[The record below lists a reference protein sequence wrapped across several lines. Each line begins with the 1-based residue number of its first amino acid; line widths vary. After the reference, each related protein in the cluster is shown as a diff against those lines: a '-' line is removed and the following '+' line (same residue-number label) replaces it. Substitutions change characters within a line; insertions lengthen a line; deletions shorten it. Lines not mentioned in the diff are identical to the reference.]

1 MSNGSDVIIFDVEGD
16 SYLKF
21 VINDNLY
28 GGLSFINIKYVKEM
42 DLEELKNGWGIFCS
56 VVICLDVVDDK
67 YFSNLL
73 ILLDIME
80 LDLFKYFLLKFL
92 IDFIKIL
99 E

>member
-28 GGLSFINIKYVKEM
+28 GGLSFINNKYVKEM
-42 DLEELKNGWGIFCS
+42 DLEELKNGWGIFWS

-80 LDLFKYFLLKFL
+80 LDLFKYFLLKLL

>member
-28 GGLSFINIKYVKEM
+28 GGLSFINNKYVKEM
-42 DLEELKNGWGIFCS
+42 GLEELKNGWGIFCS

>member
-16 SYLKF
+16 SYLRF

-28 GGLSFINIKYVKEM
+28 GGLSFINNKYVKEM
-42 DLEELKNGWGIFCS
+42 DLEELKNGWGIFWS

-80 LDLFKYFLLKFL
+80 LDLFKYFLLKLL